1 MNLPQA
7 SEFDRP
13 LGRLSVRSDL
23 DEIETVLS
31 WFGQL
36 SDPSVPAELW
46 MQAQLALVEGFTNA
60 VRHAHA
66 DLDTPPPVQ
75 LSVQVTSQGF
85 CVQILDQGTPFDF
98 EAALATVE
106 QAMEA
111 SAQDPLARDAHWGLV
126 MLLKL
131 RSAYGWTIRYRRIDT
146 ATNGLSLCH
155 PLSADGGTG
164 RSS

>member
-13 LGRLSVRSDL
+13 LGQLSVRSDL

-31 WFGQL
+31 WFGRL

-66 DLDTPPPVQ
+66 DLDPAPPVQ
-75 LSVQVTSQGF
+75 LSVHLSSDGL
-85 CVQILDQGTPFDF
+85 CVEILDQGAPFDF
-98 EAALATVE
+98 EAALVTVE
-106 QAMEA
+106 QAMDA
-111 SAQDPLARDAHWGLV
+111 SHQDPLAREAHWGLV

-131 RSAYGWTIRYRRIDT
+131 RSSYGWTISYRQV
-146 ATNGLSLCH
+146 AEASNCLSLCH
-155 PLSADGGTG
+155 PLSAEGGMG